1 MVRQNLWVTDQN
13 CMKKAWSEKKIL
25 RYKSFLIIDAYEHS
39 AIILQNI
46 PSDVLKD
53 VMYIID

>member
-1 MVRQNLWVTDQN
+1 LHE
-13 CMKKAWSEKKIL
+13 KAGSEKKIL